1 MILVDASIPMYLVG
15 GEHPNKHR
23 AAALV
28 EEAIAAG
35 RRLVT
40 DVEVLQEILHRYV
53 AISRPEAIQP
63 AFDVL
68 LAVVDEAFPIELA
81 DTVAAKDVVLGDDA
95 DLGSRCIARRRHA
108 APARSAPSCRSTAAS
123 MTCPGSSVALTSGH

>member
-1 MILVDASIPMYLVG
+1 MILVDANIPMYLVG

-35 RRLVT
+35 DRLVT

-81 DTVAAKDVVLGDDA
+81 DTVAAKDVVLGTTRISARDA
-95 DLGSRCIARRRHA
+95 LHVAVMRRREI
-108 APARSAPSCRSTAAS
+108 RTIMSFDRGFDDV
-123 MTCPGSSVALTSGH
+123 PGIVRRA

>member
-1 MILVDASIPMYLVG
+1 MILVDANIPMYLVG

-35 RRLVT
+35 DRLVT

-81 DTVAAKDVVLGDDA
+81 DTVAAKDVALGTNRISARDALHVAVMRHREIRTVMSFDRGFDDVP
-95 DLGSRCIARRRHA
+95 GIVRRA
-108 APARSAPSCRSTAAS
+108 
-123 MTCPGSSVALTSGH
+123 